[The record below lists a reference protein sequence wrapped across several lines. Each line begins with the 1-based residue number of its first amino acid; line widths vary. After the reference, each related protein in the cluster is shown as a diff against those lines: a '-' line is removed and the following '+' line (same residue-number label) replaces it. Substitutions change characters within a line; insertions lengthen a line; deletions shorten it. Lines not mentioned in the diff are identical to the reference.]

1 MVSGV
6 IFLGAIVAMVL
17 VVAWV
22 LKNDNLG
29 PSGKTTGLLAMKE
42 PEEPE
47 QKPSQRPPYAG

>member
-6 IFLGAIVAMVL
+6 IFLSAIVGMVL

-29 PSGKTTGLLAMKE
+29 PSGKTTGFLAMKE
-42 PEEPE
+42 AEKPE
-47 QKPSQRPPYAG
+47 QTPEKRPPYAG

>member
-6 IFLGAIVAMVL
+6 IFLSAIVAMVL

-22 LKNDNLG
+22 LKNDSLG

-47 QKPSQRPPYAG
+47 QLPEKRPPYVG